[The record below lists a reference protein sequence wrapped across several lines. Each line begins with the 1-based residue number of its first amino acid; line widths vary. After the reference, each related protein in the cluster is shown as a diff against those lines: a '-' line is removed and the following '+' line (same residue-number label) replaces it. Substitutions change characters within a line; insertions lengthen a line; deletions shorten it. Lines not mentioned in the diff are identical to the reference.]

1 MNETEAF
8 VGEIRLFPID
18 WAPAGWLPC
27 DGRTLPITSNVAL
40 ASLLGTQ
47 FGGDGKTTFN
57 LPDLRGRTPVS
68 QGVNPL
74 TTPPVSYTVGTYGG
88 LEGVALTA
96 TQVPPHTHMVN
107 AVAAAA
113 TTAAVASNA
122 NVLHAET
129 PTPQFLYA
137 PTGALIPLAGDS
149 VSQEGAGT
157 AHNNMQPSL
166 VLNFCICTVGIY
178 PQRP

>member
-1 MNETEAF
+1 MNETDAF

-27 DGRTLPITSNVAL
+27 DGRSLPINSNVAL
-40 ASLLGTQ
+40 ASLLGNQ
-47 FGGDGKTTFN
+47 YGGDGKTTFN
-57 LPDLRGRTPVS
+57 LPDLRGRVPVG

-74 TTPPVSYTVGTYGG
+74 TTPTVVYTVGTYGG

-96 TQVPPHTHMVN
+96 AQIPQHIHTVN
-107 AVAAAA
+107 AAAVDG
-113 TTAAVASNA
+113 TTAAVGTSA
-122 NVLHAET
+122 NVLMAQPPASH
-129 PTPQFLYA
+129 PLYA
-137 PTGALIPLAGDS
+137 SGSNLTALAGDS
-149 VSQEGAGT
+149 VSQEGGGA

>member
-1 MNETEAF
+1 MNETDAF

-27 DGRTLPITSNVAL
+27 DGRQLQINSNVAL
-40 ASLLGTQ
+40 ASLLGNQ

-57 LPDLRGRTPVS
+57 LPDLRGRVPVS
-68 QGVNPL
+68 QGINPL
-74 TTPPVSYTVGTYGG
+74 TSPPVSYVVGTYGG

-96 TQVPPHTHMVN
+96 AQVPPHMHAMNVID
-107 AVAAAA
+107 AAA
-113 TTAAVASNA
+113 TTGALDGSGLFAQ
-122 NVLHAET
+122 T
-129 PTPQFLYA
+129 PTPHNLYA
-137 PTGALIPLAGDS
+137 PSGTLVGLAADS
-149 VSQEGAGT
+149 VSQEGAGA

>member
-1 MNETEAF
+1 MNETDAF

-27 DGRTLPITSNVAL
+27 DGRQLPINSNVAL
-40 ASLLGTQ
+40 ASLLGNQ

-57 LPDLRGRTPVS
+57 LPDLRGRVPVG

-74 TTPPVSYTVGTYGG
+74 TTPTVVYTVGTYGG
-88 LEGVALTA
+88 LESVALTA
-96 TQVPPHTHMVN
+96 TQIPPHTHMVN
-107 AVAAAA
+107 AVAAAG
-113 TTAAVASNA
+113 TTAAVQTAA
-122 NVLHAET
+122 NVLLAE
-129 PTPQFLYA
+129 PPAPHFLYA
-137 PTGALIPLAGDS
+137 STGTLTALAADS
-149 VSQEGAGT
+149 VSQEGGGG

>member
-1 MNETEAF
+1 MNETDAF

-27 DGRTLPITSNVAL
+27 DGRQMQITSNVAL
-40 ASLLGTQ
+40 ASLLGNQ

-57 LPDLRGRTPVS
+57 LPDLRGRVPVS

-74 TTPPVSYTVGTYGG
+74 TSPPVSYVVGTYGG
-88 LEGVALTA
+88 LEGVALTVA
-96 TQVPPHTHMVN
+96 QTPPHIHTVN
-107 AVAAAA
+107 AVAAAG
-113 TTAAVASNA
+113 TTAAVQTTA
-122 NVLHAET
+122 NVLLAEP
-129 PTPQFLYA
+129 PTPHYLYA
-137 PTGALIPLAGDS
+137 PTGTLTALAADS
-149 VSQEGAGT
+149 VSEEGAGA